1 MIHTSLVEKAQQG
14 DEQSFY
20 ELIEPLQNQLYRI
33 AYVYVQNEDDAVD
46 IFQQSVIR
54 AYEALPKL
62 KEPQYFTTWMTRI
75 VINCSKTY
83 IEKTKHTEVTEPQH
97 FDSYAAAGQSANVEE
112 GIDLWQALSQ
122 LEEKYKT
129 ALLLRFYQDYTVK
142 EIATILELPEGT
154 VKTNIRRG
162 LQRLRQLLKG
172 AYIDEWVQSV
182 EGND

>member
-1 MIHTSLVEKAQQG
+1 MLQESIIKKAQQG
-14 DEQSFY
+14 DEQAFY
-20 ELIEPLQNQLYRI
+20 DLIEPLQDQLYRI

-46 IFQQSVIR
+46 IFQQSIIR

-62 KEPQYFTTWMTRI
+62 KERKYFSTWLTRI

-83 IEKTKHTEVTEPQH
+83 IKKQMHTQLTEPQA
-97 FDSYAAAGQSANVEE
+97 FDLYAAQQHDHLEE
-112 GIDLWQALSQ
+112 EIDLWQAITK

-129 ALLLRFYQDYTVK
+129 ALLLRFYQDYSVR
-142 EIATILELPEGT
+142 EIAYILDLPEGT

-182 EGND
+182 ERSH

>member
-1 MIHTSLVEKAQQG
+1 M
-14 DEQSFY
+14 
-20 ELIEPLQNQLYRI
+20 
-33 AYVYVQNEDDAVD
+33 YVQNEDDAVD

-62 KEPQYFTTWMTRI
+62 KELQHFTTWMTRI

-83 IEKTKHTEVTEPQH
+83 INKTKHTQLTEPQH
-97 FDSYAAAGQSANVEE
+97 FDLYAAKEQSINVEE
-112 GIDLWQALSQ
+112 GIDLWGALTQ

-129 ALLLRFYQDYTVK
+129 ALLLRFYQDYAVK

-154 VKTNIRRG
+154 VKSNIRRG

-182 EGND
+182 EGNH